1 MVTQPDRYNDF
12 IILFI
17 LLGIPK
23 LRMFV
28 FNASGTVFTN
38 AFGFRMLMK
47 HIDFKI
53 LMLHSQ
59 FFSPEAWAAKS
70 YYYGDQSQLSN
81 LLLWT
86 NKRIK
91 FSSYLTNPM
100 VWLANFDLCVFE
112 GTGLGAGVCI
122 WSWQWYFEGPS
133 SLEFYLHHKL
143 KFACT
148 ERQTNACHKHK
159 PCHDLPVVIAVF
171 PINTKYRRCSM
182 SILR

>member
-1 MVTQPDRYNDF
+1 MIYD
-12 IILFI
+12 LFI

-38 AFGFRMLMK
+38 AFGFWMLMK
-47 HIDFKI
+47 HIDFNAPLTIFQPRSMSCK
-53 LMLHSQ
+53 
-59 FFSPEAWAAKS
+59 K
-70 YYYGDQSQLSN
+70 
-81 LLLWT
+81 LLLWGPIPIVKFALLD
-86 NKRIK
+86 KRLQ
-91 FSSYLTNPM
+91 FYSYLTNPM

-122 WSWQWYFEGPS
+122 WSWQWYFGLS
-133 SLEFYLHHKL
+133 SVEFYFHHKL

-159 PCHDLPVVIAVF
+159 PCHDLPVVITVF

-182 SILR
+182 SIFR